1 MTEKGVGKPWT
12 TDEDKLLIQAV
23 AIHGENDNWK
33 AVAVSVPGRTNKAC
47 RKVCDVSIHNVWELT
62 KAIIAMAPF
71 ALPECQEVRM
81 DSRGGWPPSCALCYT
96 RNKVV
101 RNSSPDTRQDR

>member
-47 RKVCDVSIHNVWELT
+47 RKVCAANLQKIRVLT
-62 KAIIAMAPF
+62 DAIIAMASF
-71 ALPECQEVRM
+71 ALPECQEVCM
-81 DSRGGWPPSCALCYT
+81 DSRGG
-96 RNKVV
+96 
-101 RNSSPDTRQDR
+101 

>member
-47 RKVCDVSIHNVWELT
+47 RKVCDVNIHNVRVFT
-62 KAIIAMAPF
+62 KAVIAMASF
-71 ALPECQEVRM
+71 ALPECQEVRV
-81 DSRGGWPPSCALCYT
+81 DSRRGWPPSLAICYT
-96 RNKVV
+96 RDKVV
-101 RNSSPDTRQDR
+101 RHRPPDTRQDR